1 MGDIS
6 TACSTL
12 NYLKLSRNFYE
23 ASRVKGPQ
31 DAAGGFL
38 KKQADLAV
46 LRGKFEIQ
54 SAKDFFHFAIANL
67 TEHKSGIY
75 KCRMFRYIDFT
86 ERGDQTIEYI

>member
-12 NYLKLSRNFYE
+12 NYLELSRNFYE
-23 ASRVKGPQ
+23 TSHAKEPQ

-38 KKQADLAV
+38 QKQADLAV

-54 SAKDFFHFAIANL
+54 LANL
-67 TEHKSGIY
+67 PKFEFFIQKQAMY
-75 KCRMFRYIDFT
+75 K
-86 ERGDQTIEYI
+86 

>member
-6 TACSTL
+6 AVCSTL

-23 ASRVKGPQ
+23 TSHAKGPQ

-38 KKQADLAV
+38 KKQADLSV

-54 SAKDFFHFAIANL
+54 SAKDFFHFATANL
-67 TEHKSGIY
+67 TEYSEFVHLVLSSNKHSSHS
-75 KCRMFRYIDFT
+75 
-86 ERGDQTIEYI
+86 

>member
-23 ASRVKGPQ
+23 TSHAKRPQ

-38 KKQADLAV
+38 QKQADLAV

-54 SAKDFFHFAIANL
+54 SAKDFFHFATANL
-67 TEHKSGIY
+67 TEPKSGIY
-75 KCRMFRYIDFT
+75 KRQFPQAYYMVENPQIV
-86 ERGDQTIEYI
+86 

>member
-23 ASRVKGPQ
+23 TSHAKGSQ

-46 LRGKFEIQ
+46 LRG
-54 SAKDFFHFAIANL
+54 NL
-67 TEHKSGIY
+67 KNSIG
-75 KCRMFRYIDFT
+75 K
-86 ERGDQTIEYI
+86 

>member
-23 ASRVKGPQ
+23 TSHAKGSQ

-38 KKQADLAV
+38 KKQADPAV
-46 LRGKFEIQ
+46 LCGKFEIQ
-54 SAKDFFHFAIANL
+54 LAKDFFHFATANL
-67 TEHKSGIY
+67 TEPKSGIY
-75 KCRMFRYIDFT
+75 KLTLKKHLWHQWWY
-86 ERGDQTIEYI
+86 TIFKIY